1 MSWVNNAVYA
11 YDGSFDGLLSC
22 VFESYERKEELMD
35 ITSGS
40 DPQYVLFGNR
50 YVETDPQKAT
60 RVYEAIGNKI
70 SPAARELVRLG
81 FLTCSPQKELLIYRF
96 LRLGFKHGGA
106 VMNMLTENTVHQ
118 LHKAVR
124 HLNSESHAFMGFVRF
139 SVYGDA
145 LVAVI
150 EPKNIV
156 LPVLACHFC
165 DRYSQESF
173 MIYDKTHGQALIH
186 RPDAAQDDKVSIVN
200 VDELV
205 LPDVSEQEKAYR
217 SLWKQFYNTVAIRE
231 RINPRAQMSHMPK
244 RYWAQ
249 LTEMQ

>member
-1 MSWVNNAVYA
+1 MPWVNDVAYV

-22 VFESYERKEELMD
+22 VFESYERKEELLD
-35 ITSGS
+35 ITSDA

-50 YVETDPQKAT
+50 YVETDSGKAA
-60 RVYEAIGNKI
+60 RVYDAIGNKI
-70 SPAARELVRLG
+70 SPAAQELVRLG
-81 FLTCSPQKELLIYRF
+81 FLTCDSQKEMLIYRF
-96 LRLGFKHGGA
+96 LRLGFKHGGV

-118 LHKAVR
+118 LNKAVR
-124 HLNSESHAFMGFVRF
+124 HLNSESHAFTGFVRF

-145 LVAVI
+145 LVSVI

-156 LPVLACHFC
+156 LPVLAPHFC
-165 DRYSQESF
+165 DRYRQESF

-186 RPDAAQDDKVSIVN
+186 RPDETQNDKVSIVN
-200 VDELV
+200 VDELT

-231 RINPRAQMSHMPK
+231 RVNPRAQMSHMPK